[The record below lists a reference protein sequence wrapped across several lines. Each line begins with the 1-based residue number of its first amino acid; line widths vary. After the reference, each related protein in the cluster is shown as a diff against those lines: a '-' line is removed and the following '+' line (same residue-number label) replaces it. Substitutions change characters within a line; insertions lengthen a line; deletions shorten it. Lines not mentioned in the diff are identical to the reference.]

1 MAFPPTN
8 ITLRRSKTRR
18 ACPECKHTSTQEL
31 NSNNQSDGTRYR
43 RFQCISCSHKWTVWE
58 LNEEQIA
65 YFRLVKK
72 LMKHTCP
79 KCDGTTFQVVKTFP
93 YTRFTLRQLKC
104 RSCGENFYTH
114 EYIMKQGEYCW
125 QMIDGKSRLRLTE
138 Q

>member
-1 MAFPPTN
+1 
-8 ITLRRSKTRR
+8 
-18 ACPECKHTSTQEL
+18 
-31 NSNNQSDGTRYR
+31 
-43 RFQCISCSHKWTVWE
+43 
-58 LNEEQIA
+58 
-65 YFRLVKK
+65 
-72 LMKHTCP
+72 MKHICP
-79 KCDGTTFQVVKTFP
+79 KCDGTTFQVVKTYP